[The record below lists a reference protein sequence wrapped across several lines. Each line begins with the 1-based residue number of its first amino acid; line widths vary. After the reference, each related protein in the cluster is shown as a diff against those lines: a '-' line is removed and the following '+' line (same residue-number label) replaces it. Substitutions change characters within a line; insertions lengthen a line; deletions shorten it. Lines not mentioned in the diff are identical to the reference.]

1 MEDLKKLTRRVFNNN
16 NNSANTPPQT
26 RKKVPEQAVATEN
39 PYAQDKVVS
48 QTATKPK
55 KEPRNFADSSD
66 EEYGEDTPGG
76 DFESGVTPG
85 ENPDQGKKTAP
96 QPNSD
101 EDDDHLRDDIEG
113 ADKSTYSSN
122 LNNVS
127 TQNTSRSGNSSGSD
141 QSVGGPKG
149 LINGLF
155 MRRKKAKQA
164 AAQGNNTENVDVIT
178 NKFDGM
184 FSQLITK
191 FSKMLN

>member
-16 NNSANTPPQT
+16 TAGGNTNTPPQT
-26 RKKVPEQAVATEN
+26 RKQVPEQTIAAEN
-39 PYAQDKVVS
+39 PYAQEKGGS
-48 QTATKPK
+48 QTDKKPK

-85 ENPDQGKKTAP
+85 GENVVEDKKSTPQG
-96 QPNSD
+96 NSD

-113 ADKSTYSSN
+113 VDKSTYSTN

-141 QSVGGPKG
+141 
-149 LINGLF
+149 
-155 MRRKKAKQA
+155 
-164 AAQGNNTENVDVIT
+164 
-178 NKFDGM
+178 
-184 FSQLITK
+184 
-191 FSKMLN
+191 

>member
-1 MEDLKKLTRRVFNNN
+1 MV
-16 NNSANTPPQT
+16 
-26 RKKVPEQAVATEN
+26 TEN
-39 PYAQDKVVS
+39 PYNQEKVVS
-48 QTATKPK
+48 QSVKKPK

-85 ENPDQGKKTAP
+85 ENPNQDKKSTL

-141 QSVGGPKG
+141 
-149 LINGLF
+149 
-155 MRRKKAKQA
+155 
-164 AAQGNNTENVDVIT
+164 
-178 NKFDGM
+178 
-184 FSQLITK
+184 
-191 FSKMLN
+191 